1 MCECHATDT
10 ERSLTINKHR
20 MIRRDDD
27 AGKRKQAADAAE
39 STLGPEGVQ
48 LGNFSDNRQRDNS
61 RAMTGSELF
70 K

>member
-20 MIRRDDD
+20 MIHRDDD
-27 AGKRKQAADAAE
+27 AGKKKQAADATR
-39 STLGPEGVQ
+39 SMLGTEGVQ
-48 LGNFSDNRQRDNS
+48 LGNFFDSRQSDNS
-61 RAMTGSELF
+61 RAMTEPELF

>member
-27 AGKRKQAADAAE
+27 AGKKKQATDATK
-39 STLGPEGVQ
+39 SMLGPEGVQ
-48 LGNFSDNRQRDNS
+48 LGHFPDSRQRDNS
-61 RAMTGSELF
+61 RAMTEPELF